1 MAALTPDFNL
11 MCFIKPTVETP
22 FHIDYSWW
30 DKHDL
35 DINIELLAHLCPAH
49 REAYRGQPGGEEI
62 DWIDWVTGEV
72 QRVAGFQY
80 IITTHCSQEPQYIT
94 RAATLLEAIFRVFL
108 ANGNI
113 PLTPEQLAVEVGRP
127 ALQVLKVLAGRKV
140 QKGLCP
146 TR

>member
-1 MAALTPDFNL
+1 MAALVPDFKL
-11 MCFIKPTVETP
+11 MHFIKPTVETP

-30 DKHDL
+30 DKQGL
-35 DINIELLAHLCPAH
+35 DVNVELFTHLCPVH
-49 REAYRGQPGGEEI
+49 REAYRGQKGSEEI
-62 DWIDWVTGEV
+62 DWIDWITGEV

-80 IITTHCSQEPQYIT
+80 VITTHCSQEPQYIA

-113 PLTPEQLAVEVGRP
+113 ALTPEQLSAEVGRP
-127 ALQVLKVLAGRKV
+127 AEQILRVLAGRKV
-140 QKGLCP
+140 QKGLRP